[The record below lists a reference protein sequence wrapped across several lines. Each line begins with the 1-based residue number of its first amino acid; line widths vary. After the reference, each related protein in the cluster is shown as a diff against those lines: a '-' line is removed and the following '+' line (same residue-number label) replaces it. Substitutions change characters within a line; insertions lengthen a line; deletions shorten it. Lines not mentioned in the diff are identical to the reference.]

1 MKSFFCAMFLMALAG
16 EVYAGCPG
24 GVCSLRNRE
33 TINFSTEK
41 VIEKT
46 FTTSETPVNEV
57 VASEPAKVVSNCC
70 KPVTVKNRYY
80 RCRRCR

>member
-33 TINFSTEK
+33 TINISEK

-46 FTTSETPVNEV
+46 NSKTPAAE
-57 VASEPAKVVSNCC
+57 AL
-70 KPVTVKNRYY
+70 R
-80 RCRRCR
+80 

>member
-33 TINFSTEK
+33 TINTSEK

-46 FTTSETPVNEV
+46 NSKTLVNEFV
-57 VASEPAKVVSNCC
+57 VSEPAVKVISNCC
-70 KPVTVKNRYY
+70 KPVTVKNRHY